1 MREQKPSARL
11 LIADDHRL
19 VADACKSLLEPEF
32 QVVGIV
38 ADGRC
43 LIHSA
48 LELKPD
54 IIILDIHM
62 PHLNGLDAGG
72 QVKQQM
78 PGVKLVFLTMTN
90 AADVAAEAFRRG
102 GSAYVLKQSA
112 GEELLLAVRKVN
124 QGLSYLSPLVEEGTV
139 TYLRRRKNKFS
150 EEKRITQRQ
159 SEVLQLLAEGM
170 SMKEV
175 ANIIDITPATV
186 AFHKY
191 KMMERLDIKTNAGLL
206 EYAIKHHMTPV

>member
-1 MREQKPSARL
+1 MRDHKPSARI

-19 VADACKSLLEPEF
+19 LADACKSLLEPEF

-38 ADGRC
+38 TDGRH
-43 LIHSA
+43 LIQSA
-48 LELKPD
+48 VELKPD

-62 PHLNGLDAGG
+62 PQLNGLDAAV
-72 QVKQQM
+72 QVKRKL
-78 PGVKLVFLTMTN
+78 PVVKLVFLTMTA

-102 GSAYVLKQSA
+102 ANAFVLKQSA
-112 GEELLLAVRKVN
+112 GDELLLAIRKVKE
-124 QGLSYLSPLVEEGTV
+124 GLSYLSPLLAKETV
-139 TYLRRRKNKFS
+139 TFLQREQKVYS

-159 SEVLQLLAEGM
+159 SEVLQLLAEGL

-175 ANIIDITPATV
+175 ASVIDTTPGTV

-191 KMMERLDIKTNAGLL
+191 RMMETLNLKTNAALL
-206 EYAIKHHMTPV
+206 EYAIKRNMTPA

>member
-38 ADGRC
+38 TDGRC
-43 LIHSA
+43 LIQSA
-48 LELKPD
+48 VELKPD
-54 IIILDIHM
+54 IIILDIYM
-62 PHLNGLDAGG
+62 PHLNGLDAGQ
-72 QVKQQM
+72 QVKQQL
-78 PGVKLVFLTMTN
+78 PRVKLVFLTMTN

-112 GEELLLAVRKVN
+112 GDELLLAVRKVN
-124 QGLSYLSPLVEEGTV
+124 QGFSYLSPLVEEETV
-139 TYLRRRKNKFS
+139 RYLRRGQNKFS

-191 KMMERLDIKTNAGLL
+191 KMMETLNIKTNAGLL
-206 EYAIKHHMTPV
+206 EYAIKHHMTPA

>member
-1 MREQKPSARL
+1 MREQKRSARI

-38 ADGRC
+38 TDGRC
-43 LIHSA
+43 LIHLA
-48 LELKPD
+48 GELKPD
-54 IIILDIHM
+54 IIILDIYM

-72 QVKQQM
+72 QVKKQL

-90 AADVAAEAFRRG
+90 AADVAAEAFGRG

-112 GEELLLAVRKVN
+112 GDELLIAVRKVN
-124 QGLSYLSPLVEEGTV
+124 QGLSYLSPLVAQETV
-139 TYLRRRKNKFS
+139 MYLRRQQNEFR

-175 ANIIDITPATV
+175 ANIIDITPGTV

-191 KMMERLDIKTNAGLL
+191 KMMETLNIKTNAALL
-206 EYAIKHHMTPV
+206 EYAIKRHMTPA

>member
-1 MREQKPSARL
+1 MREKKPSARL

-38 ADGRC
+38 PDGRC

-48 LELKPD
+48 VELKPD

-72 QVKQQM
+72 QVKQQL

-102 GSAYVLKQSA
+102 GSAYVLKQAA
-112 GEELLLAVRKVN
+112 GDELLVAVRKVN
-124 QGLSYLSPLVEEGTV
+124 QGLSYLSPLLEEETV
-139 TYLRRRKNKFS
+139 MYLRRRQNKFS
-150 EEKRITQRQ
+150 EEKRITHRQ

-191 KMMERLDIKTNAGLL
+191 KLMERLNIKTNAALL
-206 EYAIKHHMTPV
+206 EYAIKHQMTSA

>member
-1 MREQKPSARL
+1 MQ
-11 LIADDHRL
+11 
-19 VADACKSLLEPEF
+19 LLEAEF

-38 ADGRC
+38 TDGRR
-43 LIHSA
+43 LIHVA
-48 LELKPD
+48 VELKPD
-54 IIILDIHM
+54 IIILDIYM

-72 QVKQQM
+72 QVKKQM

-90 AADVAAEAFRRG
+90 AADVAAEAFGRG
-102 GSAYVLKQSA
+102 GSAFVLKQSA
-112 GEELLLAVRKVN
+112 GDELLIAVRKVN
-124 QGLSYLSPLVEEGTV
+124 QGLSYLSPLVAQKTV
-139 TYLRRRKNKFS
+139 MYLLRRQNSFS

-175 ANIIDITPATV
+175 ANIIDITPGTV

-191 KMMERLDIKTNAGLL
+191 KMMETLKIKTNAALL
-206 EYAIKHHMTPV
+206 EYAIKRHMTPA